1 MPSNN
6 PVQRR
11 LDLVQDQWTQ
21 FASNS
26 QARLLR
32 WVVAPDEVAMVAAL
46 WAKEND
52 ERAAETPDLLLRLR
66 SGFEDAERHGF
77 ALRRE
82 FLQELM
88 RAQEALGEESRRPR
102 WTCPAPMVGA
112 SDAQALVAAL
122 EAFRAAH
129 APARGVVGVWL
140 DPEELADDGLYSAWL
155 QRLAAAAPAG
165 CRFVVLEELGHPAF
179 EALASA
185 EPELVRSEVADLD
198 MAAAV
203 EEISGQNEDLETP
216 GGQYRQLFVQLSSA
230 AKGEDIARARA
241 LADRAAALAQEQKWP
256 ALAAAAHMVLGGVL
270 ASREPQE
277 ARARYGR
284 AEVLAEKGAAEG
296 GDPQCVSIRL
306 HARMASGSVLVS
318 TGAFA
323 EAASWYRETVPI
335 AEAAKDARTLVDC
348 WRLASYCHEQSGALE
363 EAWEAGLAGFRVG
376 RGLDAEA
383 KMTSSL
389 SYLAEGLMRLT
400 SKRPLRGYAKAMEE
414 QIVAALGRDW
424 QPGMVRS
431 AQAASGGA

>member
-1 MPSNN
+1 MPPTN

-11 LDLVQDQWTQ
+11 LDLLQDQWTQ
-21 FASNS
+21 FASNP

-46 WAKEND
+46 WVKESD
-52 ERAAETPDLLLRLR
+52 ERAAETPDLFLRLR
-66 SGFEDAERHGF
+66 SGFEDPERHGF

-82 FLQELM
+82 FLQELT
-88 RAQEALGEESRRPR
+88 RAQEALGEESRGPR
-102 WTCPAPMVGA
+102 WTCPAPLVGA

-129 APARGVVGVWL
+129 APTGGVVGVWL

-155 QRLAAAAPAG
+155 QRLAAVAPGG
-165 CRFVVLEELGHPAF
+165 CRFVVLEEVGRPAF

-198 MAAAV
+198 MAGAA
-203 EEISGQNEDLETP
+203 EEISGQTGDLETP
-216 GGQYRQLFVQLSSA
+216 GGRYRQLFVQLGNA

-241 LADRAAALAQEQKWP
+241 LADRAAALAEEQKWP

-270 ASREPQE
+270 SSCEPQE
-277 ARARYGR
+277 AIARYGR
-284 AEVLAEKGAAEG
+284 AEGLAEKGAAEG
-296 GDPQCVSIRL
+296 DAQCGSIRL
-306 HARMASGSVLVS
+306 GARMASGSVLVS

-323 EAASWYRETVPI
+323 EAASWYRETVPM
-335 AEAAKDARTLVDC
+335 AEAARDARTVVDC
-348 WRLASYCHEQSGALE
+348 WRLASYCHEQSGALDA
-363 EAWEAGLAGFRVG
+363 AWEAGLAGFGVG
-376 RGLDAEA
+376 RGLDAQT
-383 KMTSSL
+383 KKTSTL

-400 SKRPLRGYAKAMEE
+400 SKRPLRRYAEAMEE
-414 QIVAALGRDW
+414 QIIAVLGADW
-424 QPGMVRS
+424 QPAMARS